1 MSPLRHVLL
10 VDDDLDHIRLTR
22 HVIQRGSP
30 ATEIDSVHDGESA
43 IEYLRARAADASRV
57 TPELV
62 VLDLH
67 LPRMR
72 GLDVLRT
79 MKGDA
84 QLKDIPVVVMSSQL
98 RQEDA
103 LQALQLGA
111 TAVLSKSA
119 GPEAI
124 SDALG
129 TLGIAG
135 SEPLR

>member
-10 VDDDLDHIRLTR
+10 VDDDADHIRLTR
-22 HVIQRGSP
+22 RIIQRGSP
-30 ATEIDSVHDGESA
+30 AIEIDSVQDGESA
-43 IEYLRARAADASRV
+43 IAYLRSRAADASKAA
-57 TPELV
+57 PGLV

-67 LPRMR
+67 LPRMN
-72 GLDVLRT
+72 GLEVLKT
-79 MKGDA
+79 MKNDA
-84 QLKDIPVVVMSSQL
+84 RLRDIPVVVMSSEL

-103 LQALQLGA
+103 LQARQLGA

-129 TLGIAG
+129 TLGAAG
-135 SEPLR
+135 SVTPR